1 MIRSAGLPVELNMLG
16 LDNPLHLI
24 FLALIALLV
33 LGPKR
38 LPVMARSLGTGMR
51 EFRSSLTERVDGV
64 HEQANDA
71 PLQVAASPVPA
82 AEPIVPVAEP
92 VAPAAVAPAAA
103 APPAE

>member
-24 FLALIALLV
+24 FLGLIALLV

-51 EFRSSLTERVDGV
+51 EFRAL
-64 HEQANDA
+64 
-71 PLQVAASPVPA
+71 
-82 AEPIVPVAEP
+82 
-92 VAPAAVAPAAA
+92 
-103 APPAE
+103 

>member
-1 MIRSAGLPVELNMLG
+1 MIHSAGLPVELNMLG

-24 FLALIALLV
+24 FLGLIALLV

-71 PLQVAASPVPA
+71 PLQVVAPSAPA
-82 AEPIVPVAEP
+82 AEPITS
-92 VAPAAVAPAAA
+92 AAVAS
-103 APPAE
+103 PAE